1 MEGAEIA
8 ESALNDA
15 FDGDLEDFET
25 LPCSWT
31 YVIVCIVLPFLTG
44 QINVLPTPG
53 YTLHFEEMGWPLTSA
68 GAAFSAGFGLRII
81 MQQVVLRAGYW
92 IAVPLCMVHLTIVI
106 LALIYTTSEW
116 AVCAQLVVVW
126 GIDPACAIE
135 GIAFDC
141 FGASE
146 AQARQASSTSLSMST
161 ISIAVSCTIG
171 GLIYDATGWTGVTA
185 YHCALEGLLVLLLS
199 LQPACRKSF
208 MEVFFPKKDPEVE
221 AAEDQTETSGEMVFK
236 QVVPGQAQAVQLP
249 GATEELHLEEVEDEN
264 AKKASSM
271 RRRQVSKENDQDDQS
286 PGQEE
291 WEIGLAVLWCYA
303 LWPAMKWHSNPP
315 CIAPYK
321 VDILCVYKVGFRSPL
336 YTLTRIKPCFVQ
348 KTCPW
353 TWQDD
358 FMQRWFLMVF
368 QFTVYP
374 LISHKEMTQY
384 MRQCTL

>member
-1 MEGAEIA
+1 MSRMTVSHCFTDIRDKELFFTLVGLVGSIFESRSRAIALDMAGAEIA
-8 ESALNDA
+8 ESALKDA
-15 FDGDLEDFET
+15 FDELDDFET

-92 IAVPLCMVHLTIVI
+92 IAVPLCFVHLAIVI
-106 LALIYTTSEW
+106 CALIYTTSEW

-146 AQARQASSTSLSMST
+146 SQARQASSTSLSMST
-161 ISIAVSCTIG
+161 ISVAVSCTIC

-185 YHCALEGLLVLLLS
+185 YHCALEGLLVLLLC

-208 MEVFFPKKDPEVE
+208 MEVFFPQKDPDVK

-236 QVVPGQAQAVQLP
+236 QVVPGQAQAAQLP
-249 GATEELHLEEVEDEN
+249 GVIEELHLEEVEDEN
-264 AKKASSM
+264 AKKASSKH
-271 RRRQVSKENDQDDQS
+271 RRQVSIENDQDDQS

-291 WEIGLAVLWCYA
+291 WEIGLAVLCCYA

-315 CIAPYK
+315 CIAPY
-321 VDILCVYKVGFRSPL
+321 
-336 YTLTRIKPCFVQ
+336 
-348 KTCPW
+348 
-353 TWQDD
+353 
-358 FMQRWFLMVF
+358 
-368 QFTVYP
+368 
-374 LISHKEMTQY
+374 
-384 MRQCTL
+384 